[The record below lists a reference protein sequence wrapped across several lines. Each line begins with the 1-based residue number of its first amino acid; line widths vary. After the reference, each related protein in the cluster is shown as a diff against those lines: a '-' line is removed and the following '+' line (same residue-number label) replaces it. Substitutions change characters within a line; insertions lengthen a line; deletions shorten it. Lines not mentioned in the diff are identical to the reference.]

1 MNNINEKIDETVM
14 NGDFDKIESI
24 ALNPKSAY
32 VKCKGLNIWNGTLT
46 TENRWVDVS
55 DVFKEL
61 WSDLSS
67 DCQDYVM
74 SLDQYKNMDFDTMLK
89 KYDDKTYAWIKK
101 TDAWNLKGFGLSY
114 SK

>member
-1 MNNINEKIDETVM
+1 MNM
-14 NGDFDKIESI
+14 Q
-24 ALNPKSAY
+24 Y
-32 VKCKGLNIWNGTLT
+32 VKCKGLNIWNGTPT

-74 SLDQYKNMDFDTMLK
+74 SLDKYKDMDYDTIK
-89 KYDDKTYAWIKK
+89 SIIIIKT
-101 TDAWNLKGFGLSY
+101 NKGEKNNDG
-114 SK
+114 K

>member
-1 MNNINEKIDETVM
+1 MGVNKMN
-14 NGDFDKIESI
+14 
-24 ALNPKSAY
+24 AY
-32 VKCKGLNIWNGTLT
+32 VKCHGLNIWNGKVT
-46 TENRWVDVS
+46 TEKRLVDVS

-74 SLDQYKNMDFDTMLK
+74 SLDKYKDMDFDKMLK
-89 KYDDKTYAWIKK
+89 EYDDVTYTWIKK